1 MSRTASCR
9 IGIISD
15 THGLLRP
22 TAIELLRGAD
32 HIVHAGDIGSEQ
44 ILAALRTIA
53 PLTVVR
59 GNNDT
64 QPWAAS
70 IAETATLEVRG
81 RRLHVIHEIS
91 KLSIHPATEGIS
103 VVIFGHSHKPGIE
116 EKDGVLYMN
125 PGSAGPR
132 RFKLPTTIAQLFI
145 GPRTL
150 RPEIVT
156 VTLG

>member
-1 MSRTASCR
+1 MSRPASCR

-44 ILAALRTIA
+44 IIAALRGIA

-64 QPWAAS
+64 QAWAAN
-70 IAETATLEVRG
+70 IPETATLEMAG

-91 KLSIHPATEGIS
+91 KLRIDPESEGMS

-116 EKDGVLYMN
+116 QKGGVLYMN

-132 RFKLPTTIAQLFI
+132 RFTLPTTIARLLI

-156 VTLG
+156 VPLG